1 MSRICVYLGSREGN
15 SPTFR
20 QAANALGT
28 ALVQR
33 GHTLVYGGARIGLM
47 GELANA
53 ALAAGG
59 KVIGVMPDHLVER
72 EQAHFGLTELIRVPN
87 MHERKATM
95 AANADAFIA
104 LPGGIGTFEE
114 LFEIWTWGFP
124 TRRSSDLELFEI
136 RTWGYLGL
144 HDKPMG
150 LLDTESFYA
159 PLLTFLDSTV
169 SHGFLAQTTRDMLV
183 DAPTPSQLLEMLEE
197 QIP

>member
-15 SPTFR
+15 SPVFCQVARTLG
-20 QAANALGT
+20 AALA
-28 ALVQR
+28 AR

-53 ALAAGG
+53 ALEAGG

-114 LFEIWTWGFP
+114 LFEIWTWG
-124 TRRSSDLELFEI
+124 
-136 RTWGYLGL
+136 YLGL
-144 HDKPMG
+144 HDKPLG
-150 LLDTESFYA
+150 LLDTEGFYA
-159 PLLTFLDSTV
+159 PLLTFLDNTV

-183 DAPTPSQLLEMLEE
+183 DAPTPIQLLEMLEG
-197 QIP
+197 QLQ

>member
-15 SPTFR
+15 SPVFR
-20 QAANALGT
+20 QAAHALGT
-28 ALVQR
+28 TLGQR

-53 ALAAGG
+53 TLAAGG
-59 KVIGVMPDHLVER
+59 HVIGVMPDHLVER

-114 LFEIWTWGFP
+114 LFEIWTWG
-124 TRRSSDLELFEI
+124 
-136 RTWGYLGL
+136 YLGL
-144 HDKPMG
+144 HNKPMG
-150 LLDTESFYA
+150 LLDTDGFYA
-159 PLLTFLDSTV
+159 PLLAFLDSTV
-169 SHGFLAQTTRDMLV
+169 NHGFLAQTTRDMLL
-183 DAPTPSQLLEMLEE
+183 DASTPALLLDALEAQLG
-197 QIP
+197 